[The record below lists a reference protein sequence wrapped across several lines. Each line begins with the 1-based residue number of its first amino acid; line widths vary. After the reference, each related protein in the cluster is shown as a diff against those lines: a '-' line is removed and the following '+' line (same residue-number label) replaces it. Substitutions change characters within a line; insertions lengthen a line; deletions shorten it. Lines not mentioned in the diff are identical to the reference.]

1 MSTETWSKDVYEL
14 VDYDSHN
21 LDTTQLIIK
30 NNSFIYREDNKVV
43 SSPEKNKNKNNL
55 LFQINTYKG
64 KEVNFEILSNPFILD
79 ENNIISPNSSWFV
92 LKPSRIDIKMNR
104 YKLNPEDIIKIGRI
118 TLRIRD
124 IHFSNNKNN
133 NSILN
138 ESNITNSN
146 IKEMNN
152 LKTEGDLANN
162 TNMNN
167 NKKDNKNNNSEK
179 EKIKPIIMTKNS
191 KKENNIFTKIEKKNN
206 ICRICYME
214 EEDDENPLLQPCIC
228 SGSMKFIHLSC
239 LKHWIST
246 RSCVKIDT
254 TENCNV
260 YIIKPVECE
269 LCKTKFP
276 DLIKHQGKLY
286 PLLDFSKEFE
296 NYLTLESLTVDKHK
310 NKFIY
315 VISLKKKKIK
325 MGRGHESDVLLSD
338 ISVSRVHCFFIID
351 NKKVYLEDNNSKFA
365 SLILIQYSTIKL
377 LEGIPLYFQVGRT
390 YIDCKIKKNFKL
402 FNCCNIEESTNLY
415 YYYNLNEKQIQNH
428 MNLIVKRDY
437 NEIDTD
443 SQNDNKINN
452 TFAQKYPL
460 NIDEKYNFNTIE
472 KLENDNDKISDN
484 AYFLMKRKKLNKNIT
499 KALIDDDIDN
509 ENDNK
514 NNEEEE
520 IIDDDNEDKNNKS
533 ENNNSVEGDNN
544 LNKGEDNSS
553 NNKSQNINENKNNQ
567 EEEESIRVS
576 ENDETLKKENYST
589 LE

>member
-21 LDTTQLIIK
+21 LDNTQLIIK
-30 NNSFIYREDNKVV
+30 SNSFIYREENKVV
-43 SSPEKNKNKNNL
+43 SSPEKNKNKNDL
-55 LFQINTYKG
+55 LFQINIYKG
-64 KEVNFEILSNPFILD
+64 KDFNFEILSNPFKLD

-92 LKPSRIDIKMNR
+92 LKSSRIDIKMNR

-124 IHFSNNKNN
+124 IHFSNNKKS
-133 NSILN
+133 NSFLN
-138 ESNITNSN
+138 ESNMTN
-146 IKEMNN
+146 IKEMNI
-152 LKTEGDLANN
+152 LKTEGELGNN
-162 TNMNN
+162 INMDT
-167 NKKDNKNNNSEK
+167 NKKGYNSEK

-191 KKENNIFTKIEKKNN
+191 KKENNIFTKLEKKNN

-214 EEDDENPLLQPCIC
+214 EEDEENPLLQPCIC

-246 RSCVKIDT
+246 RSCVKIDA

-276 DLIKHQGKLY
+276 DLIKHEGKLY

-315 VISLKKKKIK
+315 VISLNKKKIK

-338 ISVSRVHCFFIID
+338 ISVSRVHCYFIID

-377 LEGIPLYFQVGRT
+377 LEGIPLNFQVGRT
-390 YIDCKIKKNFKL
+390 FIDCKIKKNFQL
-402 FNCCNIEESTNLY
+402 FNCCDIEESTNLY

-428 MNLIVKRDY
+428 MNLIVKKDY
-437 NEIDTD
+437 NEIDAD
-443 SQNDNKINN
+443 NQNDNKINN
-452 TFAQKYPL
+452 TFEQKYPL
-460 NIDEKYNFNTIE
+460 NMDEKYNFNANE

-484 AYFLMKRKKLNKNIT
+484 AYSLMKRKKLNKNIT

-509 ENDNK
+509 ENNNKK

-533 ENNNSVEGDNN
+533 ENNNSDEGDNN
-544 LNKGEDNSS
+544 LNKEDDYSS
-553 NNKSQNINENKNNQ
+553 NNKSQNKNENNQ
-567 EEEESIRVS
+567 EEEEESIRVS

-589 LE
+589 LD

>member
-21 LDTTQLIIK
+21 LDNTQLIIK
-30 NNSFIYREDNKVV
+30 SNSYIYREFNKVV
-43 SSPEKNKNKNNL
+43 SLPEKNKNKNDL
-55 LFQINTYKG
+55 LFQINTYNKG
-64 KEVNFEILSNPFILD
+64 KDFNFEISTNPFKLD

-92 LKPSRIDIKMNR
+92 LKSSRMDIKMNR

-124 IHFSNNKNN
+124 IYFSNNKKN

-146 IKEMNN
+146 IKEMNI
-152 LKTEGDLANN
+152 LKTEGELANN
-162 TNMNN
+162 INMKT
-167 NKKDNKNNNSEK
+167 NKKDNNLEK
-179 EKIKPIIMTKNS
+179 EKIKPIIMEKKS
-191 KKENNIFTKIEKKNN
+191 KKENNIFTKIEKKNS

-214 EEDDENPLLQPCIC
+214 EEDEENPLLQPCIC
-228 SGSMKFIHLSC
+228 SGSMKFIHWSC

-276 DLIKHQGKLY
+276 DLIKHEGKLY

-338 ISVSRVHCFFIID
+338 ISVSRVHCFFIIE
-351 NKKVYLEDNNSKFA
+351 NNKVYLEDNNSKFA
-365 SLILIQYSTIKL
+365 SLILIQYSTIRL
-377 LEGIPLYFQVGRT
+377 LEGIPLNFQVGRT
-390 YIDCKIKKNFKL
+390 YIDCKIKKNFQL
-402 FNCCNIEESTNLY
+402 FNCCNIEESTNIY
-415 YYYNLNEKQIQNH
+415 HYYNLNEKQIQKH

-437 NEIDTD
+437 NEIDTEN
-443 SQNDNKINN
+443 QNDNKINN
-452 TFAQKYPL
+452 TFVQKYPL
-460 NIDEKYNFNTIE
+460 NIDEKYNYNTIE
-472 KLENDNDKISDN
+472 KLENDNDKVSDN
-484 AYFLMKRKKLNKNIT
+484 AYFMMKRKKLNKNIT
-499 KALIDDDIDN
+499 KALIDEDIDD
-509 ENDNK
+509 ENNNNK
-514 NNEEEE
+514 NEEEE
-520 IIDDDNEDKNNKS
+520 IIDDEQEGKNNKS
-533 ENNNSVEGDNN
+533 ENNNSDEGDNN
-544 LNKGEDNSS
+544 LNKGDDYSS
-553 NNKSQNINENKNNQ
+553 NNKNENKNNQ
-567 EEEESIRVS
+567 EEEESIHVS

-589 LE
+589 LN